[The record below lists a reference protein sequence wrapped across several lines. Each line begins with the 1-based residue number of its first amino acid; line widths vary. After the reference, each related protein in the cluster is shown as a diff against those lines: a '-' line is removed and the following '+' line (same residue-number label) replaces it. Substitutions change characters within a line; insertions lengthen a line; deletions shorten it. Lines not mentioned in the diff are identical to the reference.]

1 MKTNETVSVPRE
13 DLDRMASA
21 FGALAVLIENGD
33 TTCAAHAARIFE
45 QYAFGV
51 LDEVGRRGERS
62 EGGAA

>member
-21 FGALAVLIENGD
+21 FGALVVLIENGD
-33 TTCAAHAARIFE
+33 TTCAAHTARIFE

-51 LDEVGRRGERS
+51 LDEVDRRGDRS

>member
-1 MKTNETVSVPRE
+1 MQKNVTVTVPCE

-33 TTCAAHAARIFE
+33 ATCAAHAARIFE

-51 LDEVGRRGERS
+51 LDEVARRCDQS

>member
-1 MKTNETVSVPRE
+1 MQTNVTVTASRE

-51 LDEVGRRGERS
+51 LDEVGRRCDQSER
-62 EGGAA
+62 GAA